1 MKKNNNIALH
11 ENRYVKKNIRQ
22 NKLVHSVSQNVE
34 KHCFMYTQRAEKIY
48 FDLVCFIVLKSKK
61 S

>member
-22 NKLVHSVSQNVE
+22 NKLVYSVSQNVE

-48 FDLVCFIVLKSKK
+48 FDLVCFIILKSKK